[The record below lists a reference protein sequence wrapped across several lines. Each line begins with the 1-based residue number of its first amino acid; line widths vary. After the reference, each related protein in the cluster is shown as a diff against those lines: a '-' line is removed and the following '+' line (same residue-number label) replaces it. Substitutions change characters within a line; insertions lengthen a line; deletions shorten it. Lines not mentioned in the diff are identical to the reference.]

1 MSPEGVILAIAM
13 AASITYTT
21 TPLLARKLKNAGMA
35 GADVH
40 KPGQPVR
47 AEMGG
52 LACLLASASGG
63 LILILFQSDGG
74 VLLALLTVVL
84 VGLVGVADDI
94 FGIRQRYK
102 PFLVGVAS
110 IPLILA
116 IGNRHGFTIPFL
128 GFLDFGVLYLILLV
142 PLGVATSANLTNML
156 AGFNGLEMGTGS
168 IILLGLTFLS
178 VYKGIWVAASLGG
191 LLTASLLPFL
201 KYNWYP
207 ASVFPGDTG
216 TLFVGAGIA
225 SVALLAGLEF
235 VGILSL
241 MPATI
246 DFALKITN
254 KRPFG
259 QRSFYGDT
267 RALPDG
273 ILAPPPYRALAHV
286 FLRMTPMGE
295 RDLVLSMIL
304 MQSMYSIA
312 AIIISLANI
321 AR

>member
-1 MSPEGVILAIAM
+1 MSLDSVILALAI

-21 TPLLARKLKNAGMA
+21 TPLLAGKLKDAGMA

-40 KPGQPVR
+40 KPGQPVQ

-63 LILILFQSDGG
+63 LILILFQSDRG
-74 VLLALLTVVL
+74 VLLALLTVLL
-84 VGLVGVADDI
+84 VGLVGAADDI

-116 IGNRHGFTIPFL
+116 IGNRHGFTVPFL
-128 GFLDFGVLYLILLV
+128 GFLDFGVLYLLLLV

-156 AGFNGLEMGTGS
+156 AGFNGLEIGTGS
-168 IILLGLTFLS
+168 IILLGLTLLS

-207 ASVFPGDTG
+207 ANVFPGDTG

-225 SVALLAGLEF
+225 AVALLAGLEF
-235 VGILSL
+235 AAILSL
-241 MPATI
+241 TPATI
-246 DFALKITN
+246 DFALKITTR
-254 KRPFG
+254 RPFG
-259 QRSFYGDT
+259 QRGLYGDT
-267 RALPDG
+267 RVRPNG
-273 ILAPPPYRALAHV
+273 TMNPPPYRALPHI
-286 FLRMTPMGE
+286 FMRMAPIEE
-295 RDLVLSMIL
+295 RDLVLSMLL
-304 MQSMYSIA
+304 MQGIYTILTIMIVVS
-312 AIIISLANI
+312 
-321 AR
+321 